1 MTAIPLRLNG
11 QEAYALDSSEI
22 LLNWIRR
29 DGGCTGVKE
38 GCAEGDCGA
47 CSVLMSPPEGGQ
59 FRPVNSCLLM
69 VGQAA
74 GHDIIT
80 VEGLGNRLR
89 PHPLQAEIASTG
101 GSQCGYCTPGFVVA
115 GAALLDRTANPSTD
129 DIHDALAGN
138 LCRCTGYRPIVS
150 AIEAAALSAEPLPKA
165 SPAVSR
171 EDFGAILHPRSIRDA
186 TRMAADPKARLLAGG
201 TDLILELR
209 HGRPPPSRLISLRRV
224 PELRRIEWTRDKM
237 IIGGAC
243 PIEDMLPDIET
254 RWPSFALVLRRFGS
268 PQIRSLAT
276 LGGNLATASPIGDAA
291 PCLLALDATLQI
303 IGPIRRRNIP
313 ISEFLTGYRT
323 SVLRTAEIIA
333 EIHIPL
339 RSSNSEFR
347 AWKVSKRYDQDIST
361 VAAAFRID
369 RDLGGRIVDARAA
382 FGGMWDRPF
391 RAPRV
396 EAAMAEGNF
405 AAAAEAISEDTRPI
419 SDVRG
424 SAKYRILA
432 AAGLLRRFELDLQG
446 ESRLHVADL

>member
-1 MTAIPLRLNG
+1 M
-11 QEAYALDSSEI
+11 
-22 LLNWIRR
+22 
-29 DGGCTGVKE
+29 
-38 GCAEGDCGA
+38 
-47 CSVLMSPPEGGQ
+47 
-59 FRPVNSCLLM
+59 
-69 VGQAA
+69 
-74 GHDIIT
+74 
-80 VEGLGNRLR
+80 
-89 PHPLQAEIASTG
+89 
-101 GSQCGYCTPGFVVA
+101 VA
-115 GAALLDRTANPSTD
+115 GVALLDRTANPSTD
-129 DIHDALAGN
+129 NIHDALAGN

-150 AIEAAALSAEPLPKA
+150 AIEAAALSTEPLPKA

-171 EDFGAILHPRSIRDA
+171 EDLGAILHPRSIRDA
-186 TRMAADPKARLLAGG
+186 TRMAADPKARLVAGG

-237 IIGGAC
+237 IIGGTC

-254 RWPSFALVLRRFGS
+254 RWPSFGLVLRRFGS

-313 ISEFLTGYRT
+313 ISEFLTGYRA

-391 RAPRV
+391 RAPLV

-405 AAAAEAISEDTRPI
+405 AAAAEAISEDTQPI
-419 SDVRG
+419 SDMRG

>member
-11 QEAYALDSSEI
+11 QETYALDPSEI
-22 LLNWIRR
+22 LLDWIRR
-29 DGGCTGVKE
+29 EGGCTGVKE

-59 FRPVNSCLLM
+59 FRPVNSCLL
-69 VGQAA
+69 VTGQAA
-74 GHDIIT
+74 GHDVIT

-89 PHPLQAEIASTG
+89 PHALQAEIAATG

-115 GAALLDRTANPSTD
+115 GAALLDRNTSPSQND
-129 DIHDALAGN
+129 VHDALAGN

-150 AIEAAALSAEPLPKA
+150 AIQAAAANTESLPKA
-165 SPAVSR
+165 RPAFCN
-171 EDFGAILHPRSIRDA
+171 EDLGAILHPRSIRDA
-186 TRMAADPKARLLAGG
+186 TRMAADPKARLVAGG
-201 TDLILELR
+201 TDVILELR

-243 PIEDMLPDIET
+243 PIEDLLPDIET
-254 RWPSFALVLRRFGS
+254 RWPTFGCILRRFGS

-303 IGPIRRRNIP
+303 VGPIRRRSIP
-313 ISEFLTGYRT
+313 ISDFLTGYRA
-323 SVLRTAEIIA
+323 SLLRTAEIIS

-339 RSSNSEFR
+339 KSSNSEFR

-361 VAAAFRID
+361 VSAAFRVD
-369 RDLGGRIVDARAA
+369 RDVSGRIVEARAA

-391 RAPRV
+391 RAPQV
-396 EAAMAEGNF
+396 EAALVEGNF
-405 AAAAEAISEDTRPI
+405 DTAADAISEDARPI
-419 SDVRG
+419 SDMRG

-432 AAGLLRRFELDLQG
+432 ARGMLRRFELDLQG
-446 ESRLHVADL
+446 ESRLQVADL